1 MARILVV
8 GTVTVDHVLSLERY
22 PVEDEKV
29 RCQSH
34 HRRRGGNAATTAV
47 MLSRLGHEVF
57 WAGTVG
63 NDEFGKWVK
72 ADFGRW
78 NVDLSLARTLAG
90 PTPISYVLR
99 SKTSGSRT
107 IVHHRSLPEF
117 SADVLVGEHLAEF
130 DWVHFEGRDPL
141 AIGAMIGEVD
151 AAAPMAR
158 TSLEVEKHRPGIETL
173 FPGVDILLFAKS
185 YARSLNMTPQKLFSV
200 VHADA
205 PDAQLVCAW
214 GRRGAYA
221 LGPSGGVLTSPA
233 LPPREIVDT
242 LGAGDVFNAA
252 MIDGLL
258 SGSKLASVLDD
269 ACALAARK
277 CAHEGFAFPLGRI

>member
-1 MARILVV
+1 MARVVTV
-8 GTVTVDHVLSLERY
+8 GTVSVDHVLSLDRY
-22 PVEDEKV
+22 PVEDDKV

-57 WAGTVG
+57 WAGTLG
-63 NDEFGKWVK
+63 DDEFGKWVR

-78 NVDLSLARTLAG
+78 TVNLSFARTVAG

-99 SKTSGSRT
+99 SQSSGSRT
-107 IVHHRSLPEF
+107 IVHHRTLPEF
-117 SADVLVGEHLAEF
+117 TADGLDGERLAEF
-130 DWVHFEGRDPL
+130 DWVHFEGRDAPE
-141 AIGAMIGEVD
+141 IGAMIGEVD

-158 TSLEVEKHRPGIETL
+158 TSLEVEKPRPGIETL
-173 FPGVDILLFAKS
+173 FPGVDLLLFSKS

-221 LGPSGGVLTSPA
+221 LGSSGGVLTSPA
-233 LPPREIVDT
+233 LPPQEIVDT

-252 MIDGLL
+252 IIDGLL
-258 SGSKLASVLDD
+258 SGSKLADVLDD
-269 ACALAARK
+269 ACAFAARK
-277 CAHEGFAFPLGRI
+277 CAHEGFAFPLNKV